1 VWLAVLPHRTAP
13 QTNTEENEMTVAL
26 KTVAK
31 ALLSAYDRDE
41 PTERLF
47 ALLRESIEALD
58 TKLSD
63 PQRILLA
70 ALHDGPKRV
79 SDLDLPINKL
89 AINHAMKTLLQRKLI
104 HIQSYIVGMGPSSR
118 ILALGM
124 NPSEKRAVSQQSE
137 DFGVLVAR
145 HERQK
150 AVRRA
155 RRKTLKEQPDTPTKV
170 KPRRDPAAAWF

>member
-1 VWLAVLPHRTAP
+1 
-13 QTNTEENEMTVAL
+13 MTVSL
-26 KTVAK
+26 KAVAK
-31 ALLSAYDRDE
+31 ALLDAYDKDE
-41 PTERLF
+41 PIERL
-47 ALLRESIEALD
+47 LEVMRESIETLD

-89 AINHAMKTLLQRKLI
+89 AINLAMKHLLKRKLI
-104 HIQSYIVGMGPSSR
+104 HIVSYVVGMGPSSR
-118 ILALGM
+118 VLALGM
-124 NPSEKRAVSQQSE
+124 NPSEKRAVSQPSE
-137 DFGVLVAR
+137 DYGVLVAR

-155 RRKTLKEQPDTPTKV
+155 RRKTLKEQPDAPTKV